1 MRTSCCGPT
10 PDPNANWLLRS
21 NPRLSQMMLYTAKV
35 EWRKSVRESILAQ
48 LRDGSDASVVTRPD
62 SETRNNMNTTSWA

>member
-1 MRTSCCGPT
+1 MVRPQPQVRPQTQTQP
-10 PDPNANWLLRS
+10 
-21 NPRLSQMMLYTAKV
+21 QMMSYTTKV

-62 SETRNNMNTTSWA
+62 SETWNNAGK